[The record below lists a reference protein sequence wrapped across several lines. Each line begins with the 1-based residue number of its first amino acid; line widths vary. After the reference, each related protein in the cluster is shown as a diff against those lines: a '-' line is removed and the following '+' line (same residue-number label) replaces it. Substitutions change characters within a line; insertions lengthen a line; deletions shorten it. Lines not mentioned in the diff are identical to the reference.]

1 MKSAAFRTYA
11 AAHLQDRIHLLFRRQ
26 LWSVLKAEQYVG
38 SGEKVRLRGA
48 NLIRRWR
55 LGATGKNVKKTTFLD
70 KEWKMKRFMVFV
82 LMVLT
87 AFGCVSCAG
96 NQQAAETQNAETTP
110 WTIEGAFCDD
120 AENPRYLLDI
130 AL

>member
-1 MKSAAFRTYA
+1 MESGRNICS
-11 AAHLQDRIHLLFRRQ
+11 DRFCRFSDNRGSYDLPEGGT
-26 LWSVLKAEQYVG
+26 SVG
-38 SGEKVRLRGA
+38 SCEKFA
-48 NLIRRWR
+48 QEE
-55 LGATGKNVKKTTFLD
+55 
-70 KEWKMKRFMVFV
+70 EWKMKRFMVFV